1 MNIEDFRAYCL
12 SLKGVTEKMPFSKA
26 ASEYDRNL
34 LVFSVLDKWFC
45 FVNVDVFDFCDLKC
59 DPERIVELQEHYQ
72 GIRPGY
78 HMNKKHWISVC
89 FNQDVPDSKIRELVR
104 QSYDIVAASLTK
116 KQREELGKLLFVREN
131 LYL

>member
-1 MNIEDFRAYCL
+1 
-12 SLKGVTEKMPFSKA
+12 
-26 ASEYDRNL
+26 
-34 LVFSVLDKWFC
+34 
-45 FVNVDVFDFCDLKC
+45 
-59 DPERIVELQEHYQ
+59 
-72 GIRPGY
+72 
-78 HMNKKHWISVC
+78 MNKKHWISVC

>member
-1 MNIEDFRAYCL
+1 M
-12 SLKGVTEKMPFSKA
+12 
-26 ASEYDRNL
+26 
-34 LVFSVLDKWFC
+34 
-45 FVNVDVFDFCDLKC
+45 FDFSNIKC
-59 DPERIVELQEHYQ
+59 DPDQIEELQDRYE

>member
-12 SLKGVTEKMPFSKA
+12 SLKGVTEKMPFGKA
-26 ASEYDRNL
+26 TSEYDRNL

-45 FVNVDVFDFCDLKC
+45 FVNVDVFDFCDIKC
-59 DPERIVELQEHYQ
+59 DPEQIVELQERNQ
-72 GIRPGY
+72 GILPGY

-104 QSYDIVAASLTK
+104 QSYDIVVASLTK
-116 KQREELGKLLFVREN
+116 KQREKLGKT
-131 LYL
+131 

>member
-12 SLKGVTEKMPFSKA
+12 SLKGVTEKMPFGKA
-26 ASEYDRNL
+26 TSEYDRNL

-45 FVNVDVFDFCDLKC
+45 FVNVDVFDFCDIKC
-59 DPERIVELQEHYQ
+59 DPEQIVELQERNQ
-72 GIRPGY
+72 CILPGY

-104 QSYDIVAASLTK
+104 QSYDIVVASLTK
-116 KQREELGKLLFVREN
+116 KQREKLGKT
-131 LYL
+131 